1 VLWLSED
8 LCDDLLPSMLARLE
22 LHLHAPAQVV
32 VVVVVVLLALLRNYM
47 EEVNASLRV
56 HKRLVLLLKDQ
67 KRLP

>member
-1 VLWLSED
+1 
-8 LCDDLLPSMLARLE
+8 MLARLE

-32 VVVVVVLLALLRNYM
+32 VVAVVVLLALLQNYM